1 MISQNIWL
9 ASILVAVVACG
20 RTEIKGAS
28 GTQPAPQTQA
38 PSKDE
43 GGSKTPSQKNDKSDG
58 KGEDEK
64 NDTDDKGTLGSITGS
79 SDARPDGGESGAAS
93 TGSDSRAEDETP
105 PSNVAASTATS
116 TSQSSD
122 PNVVVFRIPAGT
134 GRGAWNTPDKPIV
147 ARVGQTLE
155 VHNDDSIQHWIHAGF
170 GQFMSHPFSGIN
182 PGQSAR
188 YQIGN
193 TNARDLHDHN
203 TNGAIHMQISQ

>member
-28 GTQPAPQTQA
+28 GTQPAPQTQT
-38 PSKDE
+38 PSKGE
-43 GGSKTPSQKNDKSDG
+43 GDNKASSQQDKKSDG
-58 KGEDEK
+58 KDEK
-64 NDTDDKGTLGSITGS
+64 TDADGDKTLGSNTGGDDS
-79 SDARPDGGESGAAS
+79 RPDDGATGASTS
-93 TGSDSRAEDETP
+93 TGSDNRTEDETP
-105 PSNVAASTATS
+105 PNIVAVSTATN

-147 ARVGQTLE
+147 AKVGQTLE

-170 GQFMSHPFSGIN
+170 GQFMTHPFSGIN
-182 PGQSAR
+182 PGQSVR
-188 YQIGN
+188 YKIGN

-203 TNGAIHMQISQ
+203 TNGAIHMQISE